1 MGYILMHVFELV
13 FLFSLDKYPV
23 VGLLDCMVVLF
34 FIYFFFWGKMVFPWK
49 ITRMY
54 PNLLISFPMT
64 KVYISTDMKKEVVQA
79 INKTYP
85 PTVLPQQVCPYTQW
99 SWKLCKHNVFEKH
112 KFPLEIARSQP
123 NPWGGREAVSSQ
135 KQLYLDWFFLLL
147 SRFQHLAPQHSI
159 CTYKETKATSQP
171 PIKMESGQ
179 CGLYSRNSTSLPFQG
194 HRATYTAENTSRAGP
209 LAGSPRE
216 KWKANKICLP
226 SPQFPIFF
234 FSLYLPL
241 LISCCSF
248 FLPSPMKP
256 ALSFFFFYEIF
267 FRMRKDSFHSLILI
281 WNKLPLNQM
290 RNIPLLQVRPKPL
303 VSFKIFKSQEHVMNK
318 TNPPKVPAQG
328 RTMPTGGA
336 HDL

>member
-1 MGYILMHVFELV
+1 
-13 FLFSLDKYPV
+13 
-23 VGLLDCMVVLF
+23 
-34 FIYFFFWGKMVFPWK
+34 MVFPWK

-64 KVYISTDMKKEVVQA
+64 KVYISTDTKKEIVQA
-79 INKTYP
+79 INKTCP

-99 SWKLCKHNVFEKH
+99 SWKLCEHNVFEKH

-123 NPWGGREAVSSQ
+123 NPWGGGCEAVSSQ

-194 HRATYTAENTSRAGP
+194 HRGTYTAENTSRAGP
-209 LAGSPRE
+209 SAGSPRE

-226 SPQFPIFF
+226 SPQSPICF
-234 FSLYLPL
+234 FSLYLPF

-248 FLPSPMKP
+248 FPPISNETCSQLFLFLWDFFQNEKR
-256 ALSFFFFYEIF
+256 LFSFI
-267 FRMRKDSFHSLILI
+267 HSLILI